1 MPMELGPGDDRDQY
15 ARLCDDWM
23 SRIRKIASLSPT
35 GDAFKRTVEATA
47 GTLARDAQNQIVV
60 VSPEKNYS
68 TVVDRSLLGTSD
80 AVTFQRWSSSID
92 RAKLPTKF
100 EVREGQEFG
109 GDQKLENT
117 LKHLHARQ
125 AEESLRT
132 TKMLDLVHDGAPAK
146 DPRLF
151 TMNMQVRRDQS
162 ATFETERNRYILDHR
177 AAQRLTEEVHKQE
190 REKTLSQ
197 EFNLK
202 FHR

>member
-1 MPMELGPGDDRDQY
+1 MELGPDDNAGQY
-15 ARLCDDWM
+15 ARLCDNWM
-23 SRIRKIASLSPT
+23 SGIRNIASMSPT
-35 GDAFKRTVEATA
+35 GDLFKRTVEATA

-80 AVTFQRWSSSID
+80 AGAFQRWASSID

-100 EVREGQEFG
+100 DVREGQEFS

-132 TKMLDLVHDGAPAK
+132 TKMFDSMHDAKPPVK
-146 DPRLF
+146 DPRLA
-151 TMNMQVRRDQS
+151 TMNMQARRDQS
-162 ATFETERNRYILDHR
+162 AAFETERNRYIHDR
-177 AAQRLTEEVHKQE
+177 REAQRLAEEVNKQE
-190 REKTLSQ
+190 RENTLSKD
-197 EFNLK
+197 FNS
-202 FHR
+202 RSYR